1 MDTAKAMNT
10 ASSPANILSRF
21 AGLRVLCVGDVMLDH
36 FVYGSVERISP
47 EAPVPVLKVERETW
61 MPGGAG
67 NVARNLAALGASTTL
82 ASVIGTDSAGHTLA
96 TQFADQPGLTPALIT
111 SNERPTSVKM
121 RHIAGGQQML
131 RSDRETRTPIE
142 SHIEDRLCAA
152 IADAAAKADVI
163 ILSDYAKGVLTH
175 RVLSATATAARKHG
189 IKVVADPKSSD
200 LSRYRG
206 VHVLTPNARELAAAA
221 GMAVT
226 DDNSAVIAARKAM
239 LGLDL
244 MALLVTRSEHGM
256 TLVTAEGQVTHL
268 PAMTR
273 EVFDVSGAGDTVIAT
288 LAVAM
293 AAGATLQDAASLAN
307 IAAGI
312 VVGKAGTAVV
322 HPDEIAEV
330 LQAREIRGVSAKI
343 RTQSSTLDLVQTW
356 RARGLKVGFTNGCFD
371 LIHPG
376 HISLLAQARSQCD
389 RLVVGLNTDQS
400 VRRLKGLTRP
410 INSEVARAVVL
421 AALESV
427 DAVTMFDEDTPI
439 ALITLLRPDVLVKG
453 ADYSLANVVGADQV
467 VGWGGRVFLAELTPG
482 QSTSG
487 IVSRMAGDNK

>member
-1 MDTAKAMNT
+1 
-10 ASSPANILSRF
+10 
-21 AGLRVLCVGDVMLDH
+21 
-36 FVYGSVERISP
+36 
-47 EAPVPVLKVERETW
+47 
-61 MPGGAG
+61 
-67 NVARNLAALGASTTL
+67 
-82 ASVIGTDSAGHTLA
+82 
-96 TQFADQPGLTPALIT
+96 
-111 SNERPTSVKM
+111 
-121 RHIAGGQQML
+121 
-131 RSDRETRTPIE
+131 
-142 SHIEDRLCAA
+142 
-152 IADAAAKADVI
+152 
-163 ILSDYAKGVLTH
+163 
-175 RVLSATATAARKHG
+175 
-189 IKVVADPKSSD
+189 
-200 LSRYRG
+200 
-206 VHVLTPNARELAAAA
+206 
-221 GMAVT
+221 
-226 DDNSAVIAARKAM
+226 
-239 LGLDL
+239 

-256 TLVTAEGQVTHL
+256 TLVTAEGHVTHL

-288 LAVAM
+288 LAVAT
-293 AAGATLQDAASLAN
+293 AAGATLQDAANLAN

-371 LIHPG
+371 LVHPG
-376 HISLLAQARSQCD
+376 HVSLLSQARSQCD
-389 RLVVGLNTDQS
+389 RLVVGLNTDRS
-400 VRRLKGLTRP
+400 VRRLKGPSRP

-439 ALITLLRPDVLVKG
+439 GLITSLRPDVLVKG